1 MKGKIKMKENKEE
14 IYVPDGYS
22 LDELMDTDDSE
33 YASGKPIVTGEV
45 ELRYE

>member
-1 MKGKIKMKENKEE
+1 MKQNEEE

-22 LDELMDTDDSE
+22 LDELMETDDSE
-33 YASGKPIVTGEV
+33 YAGEKPIVTGEV